1 MQLKLITPNSQK
13 FSDPVVDL
21 IKIAGNGRIIGQDR
35 KVFIKR
41 AGIETYSAVE
51 KMAFSKDEIA
61 IHLIA
66 IGATEMYGANRNGD
80 GFREQTLRD
89 RCNTFTKYARF
100 YRDHL
105 NKDPSKSYGLVKA
118 AFYND
123 EMQRVELIC
132 ALNATKEA
140 ARRNGGLLADIEMQ
154 KLASGREIPV
164 SMACSV
170 SHDVCSYCGNKA
182 PTRKEYCRGID
193 EGGMCKAGG
202 QHRNIGRLVE
212 VDGDAH
218 HMHVDNPDPRFFD
231 ISNVFRP
238 ADRIAYVM
246 GRLEKAAGHEGTISG
261 AELAESLGLVL
272 PYELR
277 IAEDVPVQHAKLMKI
292 AYQLADMEGNHSD
305 NRALAFASSVQPGV
319 VHVPDIYR
327 PHRIRVGEWLK
338 ASIDHRALL
347 TPAAYLHAICR
358 IPVKEATAADPLIRA
373 QLPGIYSRLTASPT
387 FQADLQRFGC
397 EPAPFAPVW
406 LNEAMQK
413 SASSFSLRDPY
424 LTNRVRLAAIRNT
437 AVTSPDLAMSTK
449 LAAADGPQAELA
461 RGYAIYKLAFL
472 AGIPETSNDLVL
484 TRELVSLQNLQT

>member
-1 MQLKLITPNSQK
+1 MQLKLITPNSQQ
-13 FSDPVVDL
+13 FSDPVVQL
-21 IKIAGNGRIIGQDR
+21 IKTAHSGRLIGTDR
-35 KVFIKR
+35 KLFIKR
-41 AGIETYSAVE
+41 AGIEVYSAVE
-51 KMAFSKDEIA
+51 KMAFAKDEIA

-66 IGATEMYGANRNGD
+66 MGATEMYGANRNGD

-89 RCNTFTKYARF
+89 RCHTFTKYARF

-123 EMQRVELIC
+123 EMKRVELIC
-132 ALNATKEA
+132 TLNATLEA
-140 ARRNGGLLADIEMQ
+140 ARRNGGLLADVEMQ
-154 KLASGREIPV
+154 KLASGLEIPV

-202 QHRNIGRLVE
+202 QYRNIGRLVE

-238 ADRIAYVM
+238 ADRIAYVL
-246 GRLEKAAGHEGTISG
+246 GRLEKVAGHGGVICG
-261 AELAESLGLVL
+261 AELAEQFGLVL

-277 IAEDVPVQHAKLMKI
+277 IDENVPASHAKLMKI
-292 AYQLADMEGNHSD
+292 AYQLADLEANRVD
-305 NRALAFASSVQPGV
+305 NRALAFTPSVQSGV

-338 ASIDHRALL
+338 ASCDQRMLL
-347 TPAAYLHAICR
+347 APAAYLHAICR
-358 IPVKEATAADPLIRA
+358 LPVKEAEAADPLIRA
-373 QLPGIYSRLTASPT
+373 QLPGIYGRLVASPN
-387 FQADLQRFGC
+387 FQADLQRFAC
-397 EPAPFAPVW
+397 EPTSCAPVW

-413 SASSFSLRDPY
+413 CASSFSLREPY
-424 LTNRVRLAAIRNT
+424 LTHRVRLAAIRGAT
-437 AVTSPDLAMSTK
+437 VTEPNMALSTK
-449 LAAADGPQAELA
+449 LAAADGPHAELA

-472 AGIPETSNDLVL
+472 AGIPETSDDLGL